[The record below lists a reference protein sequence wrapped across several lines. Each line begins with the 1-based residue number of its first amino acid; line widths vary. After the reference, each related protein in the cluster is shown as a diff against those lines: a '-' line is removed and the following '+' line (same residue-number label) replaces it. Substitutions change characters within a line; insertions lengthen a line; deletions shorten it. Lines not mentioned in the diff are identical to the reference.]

1 MINVSTGEFFGPF
14 DLLLDL
20 IKKSKY
26 NIYEVKLSEIT
37 NEYINSINQLNI
49 PADETADF
57 ILIATQLLYMKT
69 TSLLSDIE
77 SDDDEEIEL
86 ISEDELL
93 KRLIEYERIKK
104 VVIKLRDL
112 EDIGLKKH
120 YKLQEDLSRFSSNTE
135 NIVYNLEKLKET
147 LEMIINSFLNEDIF
161 KVDKI
166 LNIEEFSLEK
176 YNEKI
181 KIELI
186 KNKILSIT
194 KMIKSIPNKSEVI
207 IIFLSILELSKSKL
221 LFIEQDLDT
230 FEITVKI
237 NEVSNEQEGNKINN

>member
-26 NIYEVKLSEIT
+26 NIYEVKLSKIT

-49 PADETADF
+49 PSDETADF

-120 YKLQEDLSRFSSNTE
+120 YKLQEDLSQFSSNTE
-135 NIVYNLEKLKET
+135 NIVYNLERLKET

-194 KMIKSIPNKSEVI
+194 QMIKSIPNKSEVI